1 MLLVAVQSLSGC
13 LAAHALNAMGKTP
26 RDVGYSNWLGDGP
39 LAGWGSLPLDYFSPP
54 TVAER
59 ERTAEAVAAMRLFL
73 GNVLS
78 PAVLDRI
85 ESAWH
90 HTSRPKTTSRPS
102 TPFCKH
108 LRLGEHC
115 CRTITRTSL
124 QQASRPYGT
133 NRVRP
138 PALHSPA
145 CPCPCRGKSGC

>member
-1 MLLVAVQSLSGC
+1 MLLGAVQSLSGR

-26 RDVGYSNWLGDGP
+26 RDVGHSNWLGDGP

-59 ERTAEAVAAMRLFL
+59 ERTAEAVAAIRLFL

-90 HTSRPKTTSRPS
+90 RNEPS
-102 TPFCKH
+102 EDHLQAIHAVLQTPSAW
-108 LRLGEHC
+108 
-115 CRTITRTSL
+115 RTLLPDDHKDVPATGQSPIRDE
-124 QQASRPYGT
+124 P
-133 NRVRP
+133 RP
-138 PALHSPA
+138 PPGPA
-145 CPCPCRGKSGC
+145 